1 MPEQKS
7 NETKRI
13 RLKADV
19 KRIFEA
25 AARNNPPA
33 IGLGFDMIYA
43 SLQTMA
49 TQALSTKD
57 PVFLV
62 ELHYMG
68 VLTLTPE
75 QLELAENDLKTRG
88 KYS

>member
-1 MPEQKS
+1 ME
-7 NETKRI
+7 RI

-25 AARNNPPA
+25 AAVNSVPA
-33 IGLGFDMIYA
+33 IGLGFEMIYA

-49 TQALSTKD
+49 TQALATKD

-68 VLTLTPE
+68 VLTLKPE
-75 QLELAENDLKTRG
+75 ELKQYEQAIEDMK

>member
-1 MPEQKS
+1 MPADKHVEH
-7 NETKRI
+7 I

-25 AARNNPPA
+25 AAVNSVPA
-33 IGLGFDMIYA
+33 IGLGFEMIYA
-43 SLQTMA
+43 SLRIMA
-49 TQALSTKD
+49 TQALITKD

-68 VLTLTPE
+68 VLTLKPE
-75 QLELAENDLKTRG
+75 ELKQYEQALEDMK

>member
-1 MPEQKS
+1 MEH
-7 NETKRI
+7 I
-13 RLKADV
+13 RMKADV

-25 AARNNPPA
+25 AALNSVPA
-33 IGLGFDMIYA
+33 IGLGFEMIYA

-49 TQALSTKD
+49 TQALVTKD

-75 QLELAENDLKTRG
+75 QLKLAEADIESRG

>member
-1 MPEQKS
+1 MPH
-7 NETKRI
+7 I

-25 AARNNPPA
+25 AAVNSVPA

-49 TQALSTKD
+49 TQALETKD

-75 QLELAENDLKTRG
+75 QLELAESDLKARG